1 MYDTNSEL
9 TNTTNALALNQNAY
23 TASQVSTLQIVD
35 NDTRKLVMN
44 AANNA
49 QSLARQGSKVLDVI
63 GIIMRP
69 GIMRGRNGQHDMPC
83 TDTTLVC
90 ADGSAYLTKSEG
102 IRKAADNLI
111 MSGVFDNG
119 EIVPM
124 HVNSYE
130 TDNGNTIKTLVLD

>member
-1 MYDTNSEL
+1 MEDNNQQST
-9 TNTTNALALNQNAY
+9 ALATTQNAY
-23 TASQVSTLQIVD
+23 APSQVSTLQIVD
-35 NDTRKLVMN
+35 AETRKLVMN

-49 QSLARQGSKVLDVI
+49 QSLARQGDRVLDVV

-69 GIMRGRNGQHDMPC
+69 GILRGRNGMPDQAC

-102 IRKAADNLI
+102 IRRAADNLI
-111 MSGVFDNG
+111 MSGVFDSG

-130 TDNGNTIKTLVLD
+130 SDNGNTIKTLVLD

>member
-1 MYDTNSEL
+1 MEE
-9 TNTTNALALNQNAY
+9 NTQSTALATTQNAY
-23 TASQVSTLQIVD
+23 APSQVSTLQITD
-35 NDTRKLVMN
+35 AETRKLVMN

-49 QSLARQGSKVLDVI
+49 QSLARQGDRVLDVV

-69 GIMRGRNGQHDMPC
+69 GILRGRNGMPDQAC

-102 IRKAADNLI
+102 IRRAADNLI

-130 TDNGNTIKTLVLD
+130 SDNGNTIKTLALD